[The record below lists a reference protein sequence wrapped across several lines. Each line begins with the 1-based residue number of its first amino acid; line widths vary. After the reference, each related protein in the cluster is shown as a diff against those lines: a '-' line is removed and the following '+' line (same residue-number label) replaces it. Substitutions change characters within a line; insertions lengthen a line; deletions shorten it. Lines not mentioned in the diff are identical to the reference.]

1 MVYNLVYIA
10 MVSFITKIPKRG
22 QMLRESWAHIKLIAV
37 GNIDLKSMKTY
48 GDEYGDVSSL

>member
-1 MVYNLVYIA
+1 MAYNVVYIA

-48 GDEYGDVSSL
+48 GDEYGNVSSS